1 MSYFSDTAD
10 FGWNQACIVDL
21 GAGKFFNLEGGGG
34 GLTPENMLFMV
45 SFDNKSSISDCS
57 WFWDFWTP

>member
-21 GAGKFFNLEGGGG
+21 GAGEFSIWRVGGG

-45 SFDNKSSISDCS
+45 YFDKKSSIFDCS